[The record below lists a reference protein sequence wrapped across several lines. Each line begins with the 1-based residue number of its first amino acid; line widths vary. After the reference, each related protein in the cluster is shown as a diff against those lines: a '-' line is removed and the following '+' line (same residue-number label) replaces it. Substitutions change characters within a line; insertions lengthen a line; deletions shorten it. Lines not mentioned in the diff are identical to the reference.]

1 MRVIAGSAGG
11 VRLAVPKRGVRPTMD
26 RVKAAIFSSLGD
38 AIIGAPVLDLF
49 AGSGALGNEALSRGA
64 ASAIFVEDDRQSAEA
79 IEKNLAQTK
88 LKGRVRH
95 QNAFDFVRQRSNAEK
110 FQIIFADPPYEKTH
124 RGERHF
130 RFGEEAHRNSPSHE
144 VLARSSAENLRLNR
158 SAVSGADPQL
168 MIRFIYNLFWPLGL
182 LIFLPGYFAKM
193 IRRGGYR
200 EKFGQRLGIYD
211 GEVRNRLSNRR
222 PTWLHAVSVGEVNI
236 ALKLA
241 SALRALEPDLH
252 CVLTTTT
259 TTGFALAR
267 KTAPRW
273 IEVMYTPLDYWPI
286 MRHAFSV
293 IFAARIVLIEAEV
306 WPNLA
311 AAGYARRI
319 PLALVN
325 ARLSPRSERRY
336 RRFRVFVAPTFR
348 LLDLVCVPERR
359 DVERWAALGVPRNR
373 MHVTGSI
380 KFDADVQAQSHTTA
394 VSVPA
399 LPKLNEGGS
408 DAFSPDSLVLF
419 GGSTHRGEEEILVRV
434 FLRLREQFPSLRL
447 FIAPRHVERLQEIRA
462 HLGALPLRVTLASEA
477 LTCGAADADCML
489 LDTTGELQHW
499 YGIATVVFIGKSLTA
514 HGGQNPVE
522 PILAGKPVVF
532 GPHMENFAT
541 LAKRLLSK
549 NGAIQVA
556 DSNSL
561 ESALAELLRDSKA
574 RQRLVLNAH
583 EVLSEHRGATAREAA
598 LIHELCSDPGNNK
611 L

>member
-1 MRVIAGSAGG
+1 
-11 VRLAVPKRGVRPTMD
+11 
-26 RVKAAIFSSLGD
+26 
-38 AIIGAPVLDLF
+38 
-49 AGSGALGNEALSRGA
+49 
-64 ASAIFVEDDRQSAEA
+64 
-79 IEKNLAQTK
+79 
-88 LKGRVRH
+88 
-95 QNAFDFVRQRSNAEK
+95 
-110 FQIIFADPPYEKTH
+110 
-124 RGERHF
+124 
-130 RFGEEAHRNSPSHE
+130 
-144 VLARSSAENLRLNR
+144 
-158 SAVSGADPQL
+158 
-168 MIRFIYNLFWPLGL
+168 MIRFVYNLFWPIGL
-182 LIFLPGYFAKM
+182 LFFLPGYLAKM

-211 GEVRNRLSNRR
+211 RELGARLSKQRS
-222 PTWLHAVSVGEVNI
+222 TWLHAVSVGEVNV

-241 SALRALEPDLH
+241 NALRRLEPDLR

-267 KTAPRW
+267 KNAPRW

-286 MRHAFSV
+286 MRRAFSF
-293 IFAARIVLIEAEV
+293 IRPMRIVLVEAEI

-311 AAGYARRI
+311 AAAHARRI

-336 RRFRVFVAPTFR
+336 RRFRFFVAPTFR

-394 VSVPA
+394 ASVPA

-477 LTCGAADADCML
+477 LTCGAAETDCIL
-489 LDTTGELQHW
+489 LDTTGELQLW

-522 PILAGKPVVF
+522 PIFAGKPVVF

-541 LAKRLLSK
+541 LAKRLVS
-549 NGAIQVA
+549 NNAAMQVN
-556 DSNSL
+556 DTDSL
-561 ESALAELLRDSKA
+561 ERTVGELLRDSES
-574 RQRLVLNAH
+574 RQRLVENAH
-583 EVLSEHRGATAREAA
+583 AALNEHKGGTARTAK
-598 LIHELCSDPGNNK
+598 LVHELGPRR
-611 L
+611 

>member
-1 MRVIAGSAGG
+1 V
-11 VRLAVPKRGVRPTMD
+11 
-26 RVKAAIFSSLGD
+26 
-38 AIIGAPVLDLF
+38 
-49 AGSGALGNEALSRGA
+49 
-64 ASAIFVEDDRQSAEA
+64 
-79 IEKNLAQTK
+79 
-88 LKGRVRH
+88 
-95 QNAFDFVRQRSNAEK
+95 
-110 FQIIFADPPYEKTH
+110 
-124 RGERHF
+124 
-130 RFGEEAHRNSPSHE
+130 
-144 VLARSSAENLRLNR
+144 
-158 SAVSGADPQL
+158 
-168 MIRFIYNLFWPLGL
+168 IRFIYNLFWPLGL

-200 EKFGQRLGIYD
+200 EKFGQRVGIYD
-211 GEVRNRLSNRR
+211 AEVRNRLSNQRS
-222 PTWLHAVSVGEVNI
+222 TWLHAVSVGEVNI

-241 SALRALEPDLH
+241 NGLRVLEPDLH

-267 KTAPRW
+267 KTAPPW
-273 IEVMYTPLDYWPI
+273 VEVMYTPLDYWPI
-286 MRHAFSV
+286 MYRAFSV
-293 IFAARIVLIEAEV
+293 IRPARIVLVEAEV

-311 AAGYARRI
+311 AAAHERQI

-336 RRFRVFVAPTFR
+336 RRFRFFVAPMFR

-359 DVERWAALGVPRNR
+359 DVERWAALRVPRNR

-380 KFDADVQAQSHTTA
+380 KFDPDVQAQSHTVVA
-394 VSVPA
+394 SVPA
-399 LPKLNEGGS
+399 SPKLDEAGS

-462 HLGALPLRVTLASEA
+462 QLRAMPLRVTLASEA
-477 LTCGAADADCML
+477 LTCGAVDADCIL
-489 LDTTGELQHW
+489 LDTTGELQRW

-541 LAKRLLSK
+541 LTETLVSN
-549 NGAIQVA
+549 NGVIQVGDA
-556 DSNSL
+556 DSL
-561 ESALAELLRDSKA
+561 ERSVANLLRDSEA
-574 RQRLVLNAH
+574 RQRLVKNAH
-583 EVLSEHRGATAREAA
+583 AALNEHKGGTARTA
-598 LIHELCSDPGNNK
+598 K
-611 L
+611 LVHKLGPRR